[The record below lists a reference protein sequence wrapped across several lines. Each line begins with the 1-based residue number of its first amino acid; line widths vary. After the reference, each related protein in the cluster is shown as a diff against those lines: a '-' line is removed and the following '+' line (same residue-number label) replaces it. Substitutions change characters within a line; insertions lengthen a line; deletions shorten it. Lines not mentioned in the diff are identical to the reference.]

1 MRKPG
6 LPSARHHRFRHKTR
20 QMLAGENAFSAKD
33 YQLATNLDRI
43 VLPFFDAFGS
53 RDDVLKALR
62 GPSQRK
68 FPLVSCCVLS
78 KT

>member
-1 MRKPG
+1 
-6 LPSARHHRFRHKTR
+6 
-20 QMLAGENAFSAKD
+20 MLAGGNALSAKD

-62 GPSQRK
+62 GPSQLDASSH
-68 FPLVSCCVLS
+68 FALS
-78 KT
+78 